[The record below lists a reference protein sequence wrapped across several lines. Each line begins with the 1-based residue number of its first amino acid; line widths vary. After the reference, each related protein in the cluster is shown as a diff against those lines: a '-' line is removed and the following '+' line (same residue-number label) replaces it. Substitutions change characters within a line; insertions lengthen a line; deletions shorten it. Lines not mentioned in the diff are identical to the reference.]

1 MLLTPADDDPM
12 AVDHRTAQAGALGRA
27 AGGASLYA
35 GLPNEAVSVVLT
47 AAAVVERHQCGYM
60 PQDVSVGNLAAAL
73 AAFIGAM
80 RARYEAEHAGGNT
93 AAA

>member
-12 AVDHRTAQAGALGRA
+12 AVDHRTAQAGALGRSASGA
-27 AGGASLYA
+27 ALYA
-35 GLPNEAVSVVLT
+35 GLPDEAVAVVLT

-60 PQDVSVGNLAAAL
+60 PQDTAVGNLASAL

-80 RARYEAEHAGGNT
+80 RARYEAEQAGGST